1 MLVVRDLRDRISMY
15 DAASSRG
22 LTASEQGV
30 PRTEEDGWPSSTVR
44 QSIQPTSALFPPYL
58 GSRKVG

>member
-15 DAASSRG
+15 DATSSRG

-30 PRTEEDGWPSSTVR
+30 PRKEEDGWPSSTVR
-44 QSIQPTSALFPPYL
+44 QTIQATSALFPCL
-58 GSRKVG
+58 GSQRVG